1 MEITGKVLSI
11 LEPQRFT
18 SKKDGSEIVK
28 NFFVLETQG
37 QYPKKIAFSVLG
49 EDKFKQMGLVVGGVY
64 NVSFDVESREWQG
77 KWFSDVSAWR
87 AIRTDGQQP
96 QANTVANTANGNTTT
111 TQAGANGV
119 SPFPTAQPAAEQPQG
134 GEKADDDLPF

>member
-1 MEITGKVLSI
+1 MEITGKVIKI

-28 NFFVLETQG
+28 NFFVIETQG
-37 QYPKKIAFSVLG
+37 QYPKKIAFSVMG
-49 EDKFKQMGLVVGGVY
+49 AEKFAQMGLVVDGVY

-87 AIRTDGQQP
+87 AVRTDGQTQTA
-96 QANTVANTANGNTTT
+96 QAPAAPAPTP
-111 TQAGANGV
+111 TQAPANGV
-119 SPFPTAQPAAEQPQG
+119 SPFPAADAQPKG
-134 GEKADDDLPF
+134 GDDDLPF

>member
-1 MEITGKVLSI
+1 M
-11 LEPQRFT
+11 
-18 SKKDGSEIVK
+18 
-28 NFFVLETQG
+28 
-37 QYPKKIAFSVLG
+37 LG

-119 SPFPTAQPAAEQPQG
+119 SPFPTTQPEQKQG
-134 GEKADDDLPF
+134 GDNDDLPF

>member
-1 MEITGKVLSI
+1 MEITGKVISI
-11 LEPQRFT
+11 LEPQKFT

-28 NFFVLETQG
+28 HFFVIETQG

-49 EDKFKQMGLVVGGVY
+49 QDKFNQMGLVVGGTY

-87 AIRTDGQQP
+87 AIRTDGQQAAQAP
-96 QANTVANTANGNTTT
+96 QPAA
-111 TQAGANGV
+111 
-119 SPFPTAQPAAEQPQG
+119 SPVPNAQPAQDAQG
-134 GEKADDDLPF
+134 GDNGDDLPF

>member
-1 MEITGKVLSI
+1 MEITGKVISI
-11 LEPQRFT
+11 LEPQKFT

-28 NFFVLETQG
+28 HFFVIETQG

-49 EDKFKQMGLVVGGVY
+49 QDKFNQMGLVVGGTY

-87 AIRTDGQQP
+87 AIRTDGQQAAQAP
-96 QANTVANTANGNTTT
+96 QPAA
-111 TQAGANGV
+111 
-119 SPFPTAQPAAEQPQG
+119 SPVPNAQPAQDAQG
-134 GEKADDDLPF
+134 GGNNDDLPF

>member
-1 MEITGKVLSI
+1 MEITGKVIKI

-28 NFFVLETQG
+28 NFFVIETQG
-37 QYPKKIAFSVLG
+37 QYPKKIAFSVMG
-49 EDKFKQMGLVVGGVY
+49 AEKFAQMGLVVDGVY

-77 KWFSDVSAWR
+77 KWFSDISAWR
-87 AIRTDGQQP
+87 AVRTDGQQS
-96 QANTVANTANGNTTT
+96 QANTVANPANGNTTT

-119 SPFPTAQPAAEQPQG
+119 SPFPSAQPVAEQPQG

>member
-1 MEITGKVLSI
+1 MEITGKVIKI

-28 NFFVLETQG
+28 NFFVIETQG
-37 QYPKKIAFSVLG
+37 QYPKKIAFSVMG
-49 EDKFKQMGLVVGGVY
+49 AEKFAQMGLVVDGVY

-87 AIRTDGQQP
+87 AVRTDGQTQTA
-96 QANTVANTANGNTTT
+96 QASAAPAPTP
-111 TQAGANGV
+111 TQAPANGV
-119 SPFPTAQPAAEQPQG
+119 SPFPTADAQPKG
-134 GEKADDDLPF
+134 GDDDLPF

>member
-1 MEITGKVLSI
+1 MEITGKVIKI

-28 NFFVLETQG
+28 NFFVIETQG
-37 QYPKKIAFSVLG
+37 QYPKKIAFSVMG
-49 EDKFKQMGLVVGGVY
+49 AEKFAQMGLVVDGVY

-87 AIRTDGQQP
+87 AVRTDGQTQTP
-96 QANTVANTANGNTTT
+96 QAPAAPAPTP
-111 TQAGANGV
+111 TQAPANGV
-119 SPFPTAQPAAEQPQG
+119 SPFPTADAQPKDG
-134 GEKADDDLPF
+134 DDDLPF